1 MEDFDI
7 QISMNGMENELSDFT
22 GISKA
27 STISPI
33 RSISSVS
40 AKPLVAVDV
49 KPREPRQRQQVP
61 KYFSVSGDSAF
72 EGDETNTQTEQKK
85 SWIDSLNTFTEQ
97 FKEITDYKTNE
108 QAQAE
113 KEQEIAEK
121 GTKYKV
127 FGMNP
132 FIAIGLSFVVIIGGS
147 YALTKIK
154 AG

>member
-49 KPREPRQRQQVP
+49 KPIEPRQRQQVP
-61 KYFSVSGDSAF
+61 KYFSVSRF
-72 EGDETNTQTEQKK
+72 EGEPTTDNEPKK
-85 SWIDSLNTFTEQ
+85 SWVDTLNTLTQ
-97 FKEITDYKTNE
+97 DFKEITDFKTNE
-108 QAQAE
+108 QAQAD

-121 GTKYKV
+121 GTKYTIL
-127 FGMNP
+127 GMNP
-132 FIAIGLSFVVIIGGS
+132 FVAIGISFAIIIGGS

>member
-49 KPREPRQRQQVP
+49 KRIEPKQRQQVP
-61 KYFSVSGDSAF
+61 KYFSVSRF
-72 EGDETNTQTEQKK
+72 EGEPTTDNEPKK
-85 SWIDSLNTFTEQ
+85 SWVDTLKYTLASAGIGTS
-97 FKEITDYKTNE
+97 
-108 QAQAE
+108 
-113 KEQEIAEK
+113 IA
-121 GTKYKV
+121 
-127 FGMNP
+127 
-132 FIAIGLSFVVIIGGS
+132 
-147 YALTKIK
+147 ALTESENQDYLEEK
-154 AG
+154 